1 MISLL
6 VSLKNSPTWDPIT
19 LTKRLIQWPD
29 QPKIVQL
36 RDISVALSPGVW
48 VKRGTQVITS
58 SSLDRK
64 YGHVIQR
71 SRNFE
76 GMGFQVSGGQDQLS
90 VGDLVIPL
98 KIDTPTLLLNNQ
110 HSGAFVSDEFFAIK
124 PKSGHWAIWIWAM
137 LNSSIGAKIR
147 ATYLADSTTRI
158 SKVRSLIDLPI
169 PIVPSR
175 SSALWNELRQIE
187 QSTHQSEIEAVETW
201 WRIAQLNGL
210 SWARELATRY
220 PFDMSEYTP
229 LSHYCNEL
237 RVGRRVSPT
246 ARVKAAHV
254 GSLPYVDGKYLS
266 GRSAEIWANEG
277 VIAEPGDILLAGI
290 GYRANARVATERM
303 IAGAD
308 IYILRLKEPHL
319 ATSLVTYLN
328 GQEGYDQRQLYIS
341 GSVIPRVSLSGL
353 KQLGVN
359 ESKLSALN
367 IDAQSSVDLNLRLD
381 AVLWG

>member
-6 VSLKNSPTWDPIT
+6 ISLKDSPTWDPIT

-76 GMGFQVSGGQDQLS
+76 GMGFQVSDGQDQLS
-90 VGDLVIPL
+90 VGDLVIPF

-110 HSGAFVSDEFFAIK
+110 HSGAFVSDEFLAIK
-124 PKSGHWAIWIWAM
+124 PKSSHWAIWIWAM

-147 ATYLADSTTRI
+147 ATYLADSTTRS
-158 SKVRSLIDLPI
+158 SKIRSLIDLPI
-169 PIVPSR
+169 PIVPPR

-210 SWARELATRY
+210 SWARELAMRY

-246 ARVKAAHV
+246 ARIKAAHV

-266 GRSAEIWANEG
+266 GRSADIWANEG

-367 IDAQSSVDLNLRLD
+367 IDAQSSVDLTSRLD